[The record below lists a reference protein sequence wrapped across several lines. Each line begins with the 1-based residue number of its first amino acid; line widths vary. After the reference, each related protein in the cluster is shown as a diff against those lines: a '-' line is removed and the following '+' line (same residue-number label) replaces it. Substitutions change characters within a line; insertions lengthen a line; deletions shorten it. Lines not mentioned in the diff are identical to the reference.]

1 MRTCGCA
8 GNRGRHQRTCVKFKV
23 ATLDEIREH
32 TYLPGLK
39 KDVLK
44 ICQPCWTYRANA
56 LQGQHVCSRGKCECT
71 CTTYLSVGTSTP
83 LHLLMVDRSTTA
95 GASVPLIDIIGLV
108 VLRLD
113 ESDDAVRRY
122 KRYWQHTP
130 RRWMHVHRYSGGRKS
145 KHWEKVI

>member
-1 MRTCGCA
+1 ME
-8 GNRGRHQRTCVKFKV
+8 Q
-23 ATLDEIREH
+23 
-32 TYLPGLK
+32 LK

-44 ICQPCWTYRANA
+44 ICQPCWTYKANA
-56 LQGQHVCSRGKCECT
+56 LQGQHVCSRGECECT

-130 RRWMHVHRYSGGRKS
+130 RRWMHVQRWGS
-145 KHWEKVI
+145 KHKKLLPMSEKVI